1 MSVYVVFEFL
11 GLEMRVRADDD
22 GTWLEAITVGT
33 KEVPIEHELSRSD
46 FTDEQWQELKS
57 EMIHGYRQ
65 RKSRW

>member
-1 MSVYVVFEFL
+1 MSTYVVFEFL
-11 GLEMRVRADDD
+11 GVEMRVRADDD

-33 KEVPIEHELSRSD
+33 KEVPIEHELARDD

>member
-1 MSVYVVFEFL
+1 MSVYVVYEFL

-46 FTDEQWQELKS
+46 FTDEQWRTLKEEIS
-57 EMIHGYRQ
+57 YGHRQ
-65 RKSRW
+65 HKPRW